1 VIQLPEPDPLAT
13 GATDGPTAPRTRAGG
28 AAGAGGG
35 TTDGWQRRRERIS
48 LQIERTALELFARY
62 SPEDVTI
69 DQIASE
75 AGISNRTFFRYFA
88 SRDEVLAALPHRSLE
103 RISELVRSRPPSES
117 VLQAFTEAE
126 QAVHLDP
133 SERELV
139 LLWGIVFDRAPVAA
153 TLALTHSAF
162 SKAEVYERLIAE
174 RTRTDPDDP
183 AVGAMAS
190 AIAGVISYAF
200 RRWVRLGGRA
210 ALGQMIA
217 ESLTVLKDI
226 DKPPGGGLS
235 TVSVVDVGA
244 ATRSAS
250 SVVRGAGRRG

>member
-1 VIQLPEPDPLAT
+1 VIRLPEPEPVEAGT
-13 GATDGPTAPRTRAGG
+13 AGG
-28 AAGAGGG
+28 ATA
-35 TTDGWQRRRERIS
+35 DGWQRRRERVS
-48 LQIERTALELFARY
+48 FQIERAALELFARY

-88 SRDEVLAALPHRSLE
+88 SRDEVLAALPRRSLG

-126 QAVHLDP
+126 QAVWLDP

-139 LLWGIVFDRAPVAA
+139 LLWGIVVDRSPVAA

-162 SKAEVYERLIAE
+162 SKADVYEQLIAE
-174 RTRTDPDDP
+174 RTGADRDDP

-226 DKPPGGGLS
+226 DKPPGGAL
-235 TVSVVDVGA
+235 GA
-244 ATRSAS
+244 ATRSES
-250 SVVRGAGRRG
+250 SVGPGDGRPG

>member
-1 VIQLPEPDPLAT
+1 MIRLPEPDAVDPGPAAT
-13 GATDGPTAPRTRAGG
+13 GEAVDPG
-28 AAGAGGG
+28 AAGPAAA
-35 TTDGWQRRRERIS
+35 DGWQRRRERIS
-48 LQIERTALELFARY
+48 FQIERTALALFARY

-75 AGISNRTFFRYFA
+75 AGISNRTFFRYFV
-88 SRDEVLAALPHRSLE
+88 SRDEVLAALPRRSLG

-126 QAVHLDP
+126 QAVRLDP

-139 LLWGIVFDRAPVAA
+139 LLWGIVVDRSPVAA

-162 SKAEVYERLIAE
+162 SKADVYEQLIAE
-174 RTRTDPDDP
+174 RTGAGRDDP

-200 RRWVRLGGRA
+200 GRWVRLGGRA

-226 DKPPGGGLS
+226 DKPPGGVLAG
-235 TVSVVDVGA
+235 VAEEGA
-244 ATRSAS
+244 AMRSGS
-250 SVVRGAGRRG
+250 SVARGGGRRG